1 MACFSFPQSLSL
13 LAKSLSYD
21 YRPGWKSLSAII
33 KDAFIP
39 LPQVLVGVGAR
50 VRARF
55 QMPFPRF
62 ACVRAVDLWARE
74 RRGSKTEEGGVNVC
88 VWMCGWLRGG
98 ACVWKRYRLCVLP
111 CI

>member
-1 MACFSFPQSLSL
+1 MACFSFPQSLPL

-50 VRARF
+50 ARPPPTRPHVLSNTFFLVWVR
-55 QMPFPRF
+55 
-62 ACVRAVDLWARE
+62 
-74 RRGSKTEEGGVNVC
+74 
-88 VWMCGWLRGG
+88 
-98 ACVWKRYRLCVLP
+98 VLG
-111 CI
+111 